1 MVDISSDDSEEDFD
15 VETVRKE
22 LSGSD
27 PSDRAMRIRSK
38 AVKYVV
44 SDEEDFEME
53 SPRSGSDS
61 GEEFGI
67 PPPKKVAVP
76 TTKPVSK
83 PSAKPPK
90 VMTKPAP
97 KRAPKSSKAT
107 SKVHYKKVLFTII
120 TIIQWNPA

>member
-83 PSAKPPK
+83 PSAKPP
-90 VMTKPAP
+90 TKPAP

>member
-61 GEEFGI
+61 EEEFGI

-83 PSAKPPK
+83 PSAKPP
-90 VMTKPAP
+90 TKPAP